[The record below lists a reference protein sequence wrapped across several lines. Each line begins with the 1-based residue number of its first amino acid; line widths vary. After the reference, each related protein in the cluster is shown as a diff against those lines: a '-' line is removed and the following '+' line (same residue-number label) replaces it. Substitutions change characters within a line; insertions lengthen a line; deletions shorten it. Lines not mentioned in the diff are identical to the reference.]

1 MKLAPIAHI
10 CDVHVPDHDPALW
23 SSFLAWCRDEQP
35 GEIIIG
41 GDFLELES
49 CSQHGGVA
57 RPAHLV
63 EEIKAGRAAL
73 AELRKANPK
82 ARITYLE
89 GNHETRLSRKV
100 INDLPELDGALSLP
114 EMLDLKGLRIGWHP
128 YGEIVTRGKMGFTH
142 GWWSP
147 QFHAAKHL
155 REIAANVAFGHVH
168 RYQVHTRGVADGDVQ
183 IAIGQ
188 PCMRKL
194 DAEWLDGRP
203 TGWSQ
208 GFGIFY
214 LRPDDIVHAYTALW
228 VRDGLVAPGG
238 KFYGAPRARKRKA
251 A

>member
-10 CDVHVPDHDPALW
+10 CDVHVPDHDRPLW
-23 SSFLAWCRDEQP
+23 RSFLEWCREEKPQ
-35 GEIIIG
+35 EIIIG

-63 EEIKAGRAAL
+63 EEIAAGRAAL
-73 AELRKANPK
+73 EELRKANPK
-82 ARITYLE
+82 AKITYLE

-100 INDLPELDGALSLP
+100 VADLPELDGALSLP
-114 EMLDLKGLRIGWHP
+114 EMLKLDELRIGWHD
-128 YGEIVTRGKMGFTH
+128 YGELVMRGKMGFTH

-147 QFHAAKHL
+147 DHHAAKHL
-155 REIAANVAFGHVH
+155 RALAQNVTFGHVH
-168 RYQVHTRGVADGDVQ
+168 RYQVYTRGVADGDVQ
-183 IAIGQ
+183 IAIAQ

-194 DAEWLDGRP
+194 DADWLDGRP

-208 GFGIFY
+208 GFGIFSA
-214 LRPDDIVHAYTALW
+214 RPDGIVHAYTALW
-228 VRDGLVAPGG
+228 VDDGFVAPSG
-238 KFYGAPRARKRKA
+238 KFYGEQKRKRRA